1 MGFYKTG
8 GKEVLVPYRGIYF
21 LYDKSGNQ
29 KTQEAAFSSPI
40 GESIFSTGSKM
51 ESAKQFKRFSSPIG
65 ESIFSTGES
74 VDRKRS
80 PEPVL
85 VPYRGIYFLYRN
97 NLTTTPKVMFSSPI
111 GESIFSTLPLEPLC
125 LSGFQSCF
133 AGQNLKF
140 VFLLLFPMLAVLF
153 SLF

>member
-1 MGFYKTG
+1 MKI
-8 GKEVLVPYRGIYF
+8 KE
-21 LYDKSGNQ
+21 
-29 KTQEAAFSSPI
+29 
-40 GESIFSTGSKM
+40 
-51 ESAKQFKRFSSPIG
+51 
-65 ESIFSTGES
+65 
-74 VDRKRS
+74 
-80 PEPVL
+80 
-85 VPYRGIYFLYRN
+85 
-97 NLTTTPKVMFSSPI
+97 FSSPI